1 MKNTS
6 ILIPIILIGCLAAL
20 GFLFY
25 KALQTVEEDR
35 GRGNN
40 PIVLNEA
47 DYADGDTPTD
57 VGATTDYDAT
67 NAGNLST
74 GNDAADVNNANAD
87 TGTGTGTGT
96 KNDSS
101 PTDEEARQRQE
112 EEARLTEAAERAR
125 QEEANRIK
133 TSGAASTTNSNFET
147 AKEPSGN
154 GRYLVIA
161 GSFRQRAGAQERVNA
176 LRKAGFSSTRLEKFN
191 KGTYAV
197 ALAGQSNRY
206 SDAERMAGKI
216 VAAGFEAKV
225 MRRR

>member
-47 DYADGDTPTD
+47 DYAAEPVPAD
-57 VGATTDYDAT
+57 VGATTDYDA
-67 NAGNLST
+67 
-74 GNDAADVNNANAD
+74 AAAEVEDDDILARR
-87 TGTGTGTGT
+87 
-96 KNDSS
+96 
-101 PTDEEARQRQE
+101 EARESSE
-112 EEARLTEAAERAR
+112 EENRLAAAAELAR
-125 QEEANRIK
+125 QEEAARIEDAAPVT
-133 TSGAASTTNSNFET
+133 TSPGFDT
-147 AKEPSGN
+147 ATEPSGS

-161 GSFRQRAGAQERVNA
+161 GSFRQRANAEQRVTA
-176 LRKAGFSSTRLEKFN
+176 LQRAGFTDTRMEKFN

-197 ALAGQSNRY
+197 ALAGQSDRL
-206 SDAERMAGKI
+206 AEAEGIAGKL

>member
-25 KALQTVEEDR
+25 TALQTVDEDR

-47 DYADGDTPTD
+47 DYAAEPTPTD
-57 VGATTDYDAT
+57 VGATTDYDAV
-67 NAGNLST
+67 
-74 GNDAADVNNANAD
+74 AAV
-87 TGTGTGTGT
+87 
-96 KNDSS
+96 
-101 PTDEEARQRQE
+101 PDEEVDILVKQAAREKSE
-112 EEARLTEAAERAR
+112 EEARLAAAAERAR
-125 QEEANRIK
+125 QEEADRIK
-133 TSGAASTTNSNFET
+133 TDTPPATTT
-147 AKEPSGN
+147 ATSPDFDKATEPSGS

-161 GSFRQRAGAQERVNA
+161 GSFRQRANASLRVSA
-176 LRKAGFSSTRLEKFN
+176 LRQAGFTDTRLEKFN
-191 KGTYAV
+191 RGTYAV

-206 SDAERMAGKI
+206 SEAEQLAGKI
-216 VAAGFEAKV
+216 VSAGFEAKV